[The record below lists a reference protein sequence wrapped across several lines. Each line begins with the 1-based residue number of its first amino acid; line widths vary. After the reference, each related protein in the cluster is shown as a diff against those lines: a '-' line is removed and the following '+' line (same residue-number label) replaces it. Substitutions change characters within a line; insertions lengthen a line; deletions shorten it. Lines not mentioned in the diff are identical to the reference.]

1 MLIEWVQSCLNLE
14 KNYLIFK
21 NILLNEFNE
30 FTNDQSCD
38 HSSAVFKSNKI
49 AKFLLILID
58 SKADGIFNPI
68 LESIIERIT
77 SCNKYAYRSPGL
89 IERTIFILD
98 SMINIVRGKYF
109 LFLIQI

>member
-1 MLIEWVQSCLNLE
+1 MLIEWVENCLKLE
-14 KNYLIFK
+14 KNYLIFQK
-21 NILLNEFNE
+21 FLSNEFTE

-38 HSSAVFKSNKI
+38 QCSTVFKSNKL
-49 AKFLLILID
+49 AKFLLILMD

-89 IERTIFILD
+89 IERTVFIFNK
-98 SMINIVRGKYF
+98 MINIVRGKYF
-109 LFLIQI
+109 NF